1 MKRINSWERQWS
13 HLRMSAVLILGGGI
27 AINSILSLWLQSV
40 ENREEERLFL
50 SKSHQLLYAFDN
62 SLQHVISLFDDLNRA
77 FATGFLVR
85 EDQFRAITDPVLE
98 RHPYIYA
105 IAFRRL
111 GSNVDARSAAIR
123 QHGVMSYD
131 AGKSL
136 RALDASASSNQEQAI
151 SISGNRGEPVATK
164 LFRLPPSQDADAPP
178 YFSIAA
184 ASYGQEP
191 NAKPRQTSGPRVNG
205 YTLAVLNARRLAK
218 EILQRENL
226 AALGNADI
234 ALFESNGDRDQL
246 ILRQTGTKFLADQR
260 SDAAPSIDQ
269 EDASGEMHVSRLYD
283 VAGSRWK
290 MVIST
295 ERHPTTI
302 SNPLPWTIL
311 IGGSLISL
319 LVAAW
324 LQSLANRAKTL
335 ANAARTHETDFASLK
350 AMERE
355 LLAAQKEMRELVS
368 HRDHAVED
376 ERKRIAR
383 EIHDDLGQNLLALR
397 IDVTL
402 LDQQTVSTH
411 PDVNPKVQALLK
423 QIDVTV
429 KSVRAIV
436 NHLRPAALDA
446 GLCAAVEWLV
456 MQLGQRSKVKFSV
469 AVESE
474 EFCLTLDE
482 QRATAVFRVVQEA
495 LSNVVRHANARH
507 AEVRLENR
515 EDWLRVQI
523 TDDGIGTYPG
533 DQRKSRSFGLIG
545 IRERV
550 RAMGGTFSMKSQ
562 PGQGTT
568 ITFAVPVR
576 QASNEAGSEI
586 QSVGSDV
593 VAA

>member
-1 MKRINSWERQWS
+1 MKRINSWERQSS

-40 ENREEERLFL
+40 ENREEERIFL

-62 SLQHVISLFDDLNRA
+62 SLQHVIGLIDDLNRA
-77 FATGFLVR
+77 FSTGLLVR

-98 RHPYIYA
+98 RHSYVHA
-105 IAFRRL
+105 IAFRRF
-111 GSNVDARSAAIR
+111 GSNADTRSATAR
-123 QHGVMSYD
+123 QRGIMSFD
-131 AGKSL
+131 AGASL
-136 RALDASASSNQEQAI
+136 HALDAAALRSQQQAI
-151 SISGNRGEPVATK
+151 ALSRKRGEPVATR
-164 LFRLPPSQDADAPP
+164 LFHLSPSGDADSPP
-178 YFSIAA
+178 YFSIVA
-184 ASYGQEP
+184 ASYEQEP
-191 NAKPRQTSGPRVNG
+191 DASSRISG
-205 YTLAVLNARRLAK
+205 YTLAVLDARHLAK
-218 EILQRENL
+218 DILLRENL

-234 ALFESNGDRDQL
+234 ALFENNGDRNQL
-246 ILRQTGTKFLADQR
+246 ILHQTGARAMADQG
-260 SDAAPSIDQ
+260 SDILPSDD
-269 EDASGEMHVSRLYD
+269 EEGASDVLHVTRLYD

-290 MVIST
+290 MTIST
-295 ERHPTTI
+295 ERHPITI
-302 SNPLPWTIL
+302 SNVLPWTVL

-319 LVAAW
+319 LLAAW

-335 ANAARTHETDFASLK
+335 ANAARTRESDFASLQ

-355 LLAAQKEMRELVS
+355 LLAAQKEMRALVS
-368 HRDHAVED
+368 HRDRAVED

-402 LDQQTVSTH
+402 LEQQTAPAH
-411 PDVNPKVQALLK
+411 PDINPKVQALLR

-507 AEVRLENR
+507 AEVRLEQR

-523 TDDGIGTYPG
+523 IDDGIGTYPG
-533 DQRKSRSFGLIG
+533 DQRKPRSFGLIG

-550 RAMGGTFSMKSQ
+550 RALGGTFSMRSE
-562 PGQGTT
+562 PNQGTS
-568 ITFAVPVR
+568 ITFAVPAR
-576 QASNEAGSEI
+576 QTTNESCSEA
-586 QSVGSDV
+586 VTADSDAFAV
-593 VAA
+593 

>member
-40 ENREEERLFL
+40 ENREEERIFL

-62 SLQHVISLFDDLNRA
+62 SLQHVVGLFDDLNRA
-77 FATGFLVR
+77 FATGLLVH
-85 EDQFRAITDPVLE
+85 EDQFHAITDPLLE

-105 IAFRRL
+105 IAFRRF
-111 GSNVDARSAAIR
+111 GSNADSHSATIR
-123 QHGVMSYD
+123 QRDSMSFD
-131 AGKSL
+131 AGNSL
-136 RALDASASSNQEQAI
+136 NALDAAALRSQEQAI
-151 SISGNRGEPVATK
+151 ALSGRRGEPVATG
-164 LFRLPPSQDADAPP
+164 LFRLPPAGDMDSPP

-184 ASYGQEP
+184 TNYSH
-191 NAKPRQTSGPRVNG
+191 KPDANPHVNG
-205 YTLAVLNARRLAK
+205 YTLSMLDARRLAK
-218 EILQRENL
+218 EILQRESL
-226 AALGNADI
+226 AVLGNAEI
-234 ALFESNGDRDQL
+234 ALFESDGDREQL
-246 ILRQTGTKFLADQR
+246 ILRQNGAKASAGER
-260 SDAAPSIDQ
+260 SGILPAGDD
-269 EDASGEMHVSRLYD
+269 EDASGVLRVSRRYD
-283 VAGSRWK
+283 VAGSHWK

-295 ERHPTTI
+295 ERRATTI
-302 SNPLPWTIL
+302 SNTLPWTVL

-319 LVAAW
+319 LLAAW

-335 ANAARTHETDFASLK
+335 ANAARTHESDFASLK

-355 LLAAQKEMRELVS
+355 LLAAQKEMRALVS
-368 HRDHAVED
+368 HRDRAVED

-402 LDQQTVSTH
+402 LDQQTAETH
-411 PDVNPKVQALLK
+411 ADVNPKIRALLK

-456 MQLGQRSKVKFSV
+456 TQLGQRSKVKFSV

-507 AEVRLENR
+507 AEVRLEQR

-523 TDDGIGTYPG
+523 IDDGIGTYPG
-533 DQRKSRSFGLIG
+533 DQRKPRSFGLIG

-550 RAMGGTFSMKSQ
+550 RALGGTFSMRSE
-562 PGQGTT
+562 PNQGTS
-568 ITFAVPVR
+568 ITFAVPTR
-576 QASNEAGSEI
+576 QTTNESCSEAATAD
-586 QSVGSDV
+586 SDAI
-593 VAA
+593 VA